1 MSDELAELQRWYQA
15 QCDGD
20 WEHDGGIAIGTLD
33 NPGWQVSIYIVGTAL
48 AGQSFTVVEEKYDDD
63 TEWLRCWVA
72 DGKFEGRGG
81 VAQLTRILRI
91 FLDWA
96 SNVQQASSRQR
107 ANDR

>member
-63 TEWLRCWVA
+63 TEWLSVDSSCVRASRPV
-72 DGKFEGRGG
+72 GTS
-81 VAQLTRILRI
+81 TRT
-91 FLDWA
+91 
-96 SNVQQASSRQR
+96 VT
-107 ANDR
+107 